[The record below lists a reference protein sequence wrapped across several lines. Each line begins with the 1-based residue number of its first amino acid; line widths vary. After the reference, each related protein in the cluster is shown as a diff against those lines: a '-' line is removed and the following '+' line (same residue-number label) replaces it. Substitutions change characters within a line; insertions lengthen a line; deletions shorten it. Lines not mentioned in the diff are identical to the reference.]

1 MSLDF
6 LHIEFLAPQWLW
18 LLWLVPA
25 IIWWFFHLDNQKR
38 GFVKFSRLESD
49 QKSLHRVWID
59 KLRKTTFIANG
70 LMIAFIILALSKPFF
85 KNTEEGL
92 NFKYKYG
99 IDLILAMDVSASM
112 LARDFEPDRLAV
124 SKEMAKKFVDSRFGD
139 RIGLV
144 IYEGEAITAC
154 PATLDHE
161 VLKNQIDL
169 IQPGNLE
176 PGTAIGTGLGTA
188 VTRLRSDLLKSKVI
202 VLLTDGSNNSG
213 SMTPETAATLAKEK
227 HIRVYT
233 IGIGTNGMAPT
244 PVMTPFGIE
253 FQETPV
259 EIDENTLQNIA
270 EITGGKYFRATDEAA
285 LKSIYDEINR
295 LEKRK
300 IKDTE
305 YNAEPPYS
313 PAPFV
318 IIAFLLFFYV
328 LIVNRI
334 VFKINEY

>member
-1 MSLDF
+1 M
-6 LHIEFLAPQWLW
+6 
-18 LLWLVPA
+18 
-25 IIWWFFHLDNQKR
+25 
-38 GFVKFSRLESD
+38 
-49 QKSLHRVWID
+49 
-59 KLRKTTFIANG
+59 
-70 LMIAFIILALSKPFF
+70 
-85 KNTEEGL
+85 
-92 NFKYKYG
+92 
-99 IDLILAMDVSASM
+99 ILAMDVSASM
-112 LARDFEPDRLAV
+112 LARDFEPDRLEV

-144 IYEGEAITAC
+144 VYEGEAITAC
-154 PATLDHE
+154 PATLDYD

-202 VLLTDGSNNSG
+202 VLMTDGSNNSG
-213 SMTPETAATLAKEK
+213 TMTPETAAALAKEK
-227 HIRVYT
+227 NIRVYT

-253 FQETPV
+253 FENAPV

-270 EITGGKYFRATDEAA
+270 SITGGKYFRATDESA
-285 LKSIYDEINR
+285 LKAIYKEIDK

-300 IKDTE
+300 IKDTQ
-305 YNAEPPYS
+305 YNSEPPYS

-318 IIAFLLFFYV
+318 LIAMILLVYV
-328 LIVNRI
+328 FIVNRI
-334 VFKINEY
+334 VLKTNE

>member
-6 LHIEFLAPQWLW
+6 LHIEFLAPHWLW

-25 IIWWFFHLDNQKR
+25 IVWWLFHLDKR
-38 GFVKFSRLESD
+38 NRGVLKFSRLEKHQVILQRD
-49 QKSLHRVWID
+49 WID
-59 KLRKTTFIANG
+59 KVRKSVFVAYG
-70 LMIAFIILALSKPFF
+70 LILAFLILAVSKPFF
-85 KNTEEGL
+85 RNTEEAL

-99 IDLILAMDVSASM
+99 IDMILAMDVSASM
-112 LARDFEPDRLAV
+112 LARDFEPDRLEV

-144 IYEGEAITAC
+144 VYEGEAITAC
-154 PATLDHE
+154 PATLDYE

-202 VLLTDGSNNSG
+202 VLMTDGSNNSG
-213 SMTPETAATLAKEK
+213 TTTPETAAALAKEK
-227 HIRVYT
+227 NIRVYT

-253 FQETPV
+253 YEEMPV

-270 EITGGKYFRATDEAA
+270 SITGGKYFRATDESA
-285 LKSIYDEINR
+285 LKAIYKEIDK

-300 IKDTE
+300 IKDTQ
-305 YNAEPPYS
+305 YNSEPPYS

-318 IIAFLLFFYV
+318 LIAMVLLVYV
-328 LIVNRI
+328 FIVNRI
-334 VFKINEY
+334 VLKTNE

>member
-1 MSLDF
+1 MSLDS
-6 LHIEFLAPQWLW
+6 LHIEFLAPHWLW
-18 LLWLVPA
+18 LLWFVPA
-25 IIWWFFHLDNQKR
+25 IVWWLIYLDQRKK
-38 GFVKFSRLESD
+38 GVFKFSRLEKH
-49 QKSLHRVWID
+49 QVSLQRDWID
-59 KLRKTTFIANG
+59 KVRKSVFIAYG
-70 LMIAFIILALSKPFF
+70 LILTCFILALSKPFF
-85 KNTEEGL
+85 KNSEESL

-124 SKEMAKKFVDSRFGD
+124 SKEMAKEFVDSRFGD

-144 IYEGEAITAC
+144 VYEGEAITAC
-154 PATLDHE
+154 PATLDYE

-202 VLLTDGSNNSG
+202 ILLTDGSNNSG
-213 SMTPETAATLAKEK
+213 SLTPETAATLAKEK
-227 HIRVYT
+227 NIRVYT

-253 FQETPV
+253 FENAPV

-270 EITGGKYFRATDEAA
+270 SVTGGKYFRATDETA
-285 LKSIYDEINR
+285 LKAIYKEIDK

-300 IKDTE
+300 IKDTQ
-305 YNAEPPYS
+305 YNSEPPYS
-313 PAPFV
+313 PAPF
-318 IIAFLLFFYV
+318 IIAGILLLLYV
-328 LIVNRI
+328 FVVQRI
-334 VFKINEY
+334 VLKTNE